1 MLKGSKP
8 PFEPCGANLAEKQQP
23 LLVSGVGNLE
33 TESEPL
39 QAEVEAEFVVSAS
52 TDLRFPPIFQLALA
66 DYLCHRVTREPSD
79 LRSHVRRIFL
89 AHEQQSTVEL
99 FGALV
104 DLFIALGNK
113 GLRLRQRMLEWSKEN
128 LEARQYGLLRE
139 SLAGGLDER
148 TVAFV
153 HGAMLC
159 RGVEGSLKL
168 VESGAERSREPRD
181 PLVEAREYLEYSQL
195 DEARNLLEEALMQ
208 DPRRQE
214 LHEELLE
221 IYRSTRDQSNFAKM
235 LGRLNKGNPM
245 LEQWQELAEYF
256 RSLNV

>member
-1 MLKGSKP
+1 M
-8 PFEPCGANLAEKQQP
+8 
-23 LLVSGVGNLE
+23 
-33 TESEPL
+33 
-39 QAEVEAEFVVSAS
+39 EAEFIVSAS
-52 TDLRFPPIFQLALA
+52 TDLRFPPIFQPALA
-66 DYLCHRVTREPSD
+66 DYLCHCVTREPSD
-79 LRSHVRRIFL
+79 LRSHVRRVFL
-89 AHEQQSTVEL
+89 AHGRKNTVDL

-113 GLRLRQRMLEWSKEN
+113 GSSLRQRMLEGAKEN
-128 LEARQYGLLRE
+128 LEPRQYSLLRE

-148 TVAFV
+148 KVVFAP
-153 HGAMLC
+153 GAMLC
-159 RGVEGSLKL
+159 RGVEGTLKL
-168 VESGAERSREPRD
+168 VESGAEKSREPRD

-195 DEARNLLEEALMQ
+195 DEARHLLEEALMQ

-245 LEQWQELAEYF
+245 PEQWQELAEYF